1 MNNPSS
7 SSSSSSLHSLHQQ
20 YTAMPSLPL
29 PPPPPPHG
37 VIPNDKESSVD
48 STSTPRKRTRATPE
62 QLAVLE
68 KTFNVNPSPN
78 NRVREQLSRELGM
91 SERSI
96 QIWFQNRR
104 AKVKNVAKKS
114 SMLHDETLRMQYYAS
129 SAAAAA
135 CQAAV
140 YHQRQ
145 KEGKDASEVMEDP
158 IKSNPDLYYYYYYYY
173 FNQQQQLQ
181 QRQKHHH
188 QMHHPYMQQQQ
199 QQHQRYHSSPSSSS
213 SSVPP
218 PPISLKSMPPPP
230 PPPPHSVAA
239 AIMDDTTGS
248 ISPSDTLKSDPYSQW
263 SKKEIH
269 QQRARAHTIGP
280 YPSNFQHQSNNS
292 KQFRGSS
299 AELSNKNPMIPLSIN
314 TSNIVENINYTS
326 MMNTASSLSPS
337 QHEQFASLT
346 VQDLP
351 FYDQQPHLQQQQQQQ
366 QQHNQQQLTWTDLP
380 FYEDTSLMMTP
391 TTPSIFT
398 ANNNNTYDIPST
410 STATT
415 TTTNTTNTQIIS
427 AEALQIGTWKRMTF
441 EPNDLSCQFD
451 RDNKLFSWCIQDGIS
466 KFKMEFPQEF
476 VQSIKLSPL
485 ASRPGWARLEM
496 NVLST
501 QHISFYMETPQQSWI
516 QCRDYTEDKQAS
528 IISLHQLDGPAL
540 ALKAELESL
549 SRENDYLATIIH

>member
-1 MNNPSS
+1 
-7 SSSSSSLHSLHQQ
+7 
-20 YTAMPSLPL
+20 MPSLPL

-48 STSTPRKRTRATPE
+48 STSAPRKRTRATPE

-140 YHQRQ
+140 YQQRQ
-145 KEGKDASEVMEDP
+145 KEGKDISEVMEDP
-158 IKSNPDLYYYYYYYY
+158 IKSNPDMYYYYYYYY
-173 FNQQQQLQ
+173 FNQQQQQ
-181 QRQKHHH
+181 QHRQKQHH
-188 QMHHPYMQQQQ
+188 QMYHPYVQQQQ
-199 QQHQRYHSSPSSSS
+199 QQHQRYHSSSSSSS

-239 AIMDDTTGS
+239 AIADDTNGS

-263 SKKEIH
+263 SKKEVH

-280 YPSNFQHQSNNS
+280 YPSNFQYQSSSSS

-299 AELSNKNPMIPLSIN
+299 AELSNKNPMIPLTIN

-337 QHEQFASLT
+337 QHEQFANLT
-346 VQDLP
+346 VQDLS
-351 FYDQQPHLQQQQQQQ
+351 FYDQHPHFQ
-366 QQHNQQQLTWTDLP
+366 QQHQHQHQQQQQLTWTDLP
-380 FYEDTSLMMTP
+380 FYEDPSLMMTP

-398 ANNNNTYDIPST
+398 ANNNNNTYDIPSA

-415 TTTNTTNTQIIS
+415 TAPTTNTTNTQIIS

-451 RDNKLFSWCIQDGIS
+451 RDTKLFSWCIQDGIS

-485 ASRPGWARLEM
+485 TSRPGWARLEM

-528 IISLHQLDGPAL
+528 IVSLHQLDGPAL

-549 SRENDYLATIIH
+549 SKESDYLATTIIH